1 MNIPFVPADPSN
13 YYSGRG
19 GNSIKYIVVHYTAG
33 NGDTA
38 MNNAQYFHNNSGLNA
53 SAHYFMDE
61 NSVVQSVRDTDG
73 AWHCG
78 GPLES
83 SHHPLHNICMN
94 RNSLGVEMCS
104 DKVNGK
110 YVITAQTV
118 DRTVELV
125 RWLMDKYGIDVDHV
139 VRHYDVTG
147 KDCPEPWVRNPQ
159 LWQKFKDMLTE
170 KEVEDMTEAQTRNIA
185 KQEIANA
192 EKAKKVYDTVDAVP
206 TWGKAT
212 VQKLVNKGFLHGD
225 ENGKLALTTDLLRL
239 LVINDRAHLYD

>member
-1 MNIPFVPADPSN
+1 MTNIPFLQADSSN
-13 YYSGRG
+13 FYSGRG

-38 MNNAQYFHNNSGLNA
+38 MNNAQYFHNNSGLQA
-53 SAHYFMDE
+53 SAHYFVDE
-61 NSVVQSVRDTDG
+61 HSVVQSVRDTDG

-110 YVITAQTV
+110 YIITAQTV

-147 KDCPEPWVRNPQ
+147 KDCPEPWVRDES
-159 LWQKFKDMLTE
+159 LWRKFKARLTAKDPIE
-170 KEVEDMTEAQTRNIA
+170 EEIKAMTDKEFARYVDRYLAAKANQQPHPYAADAWKAMQTAGITDGSQPQCPLTRE
-185 KQEIANA
+185 QL
-192 EKAKKVYDTVDAVP
+192 AVILQRLGLV
-206 TWGKAT
+206 GK
-212 VQKLVNKGFLHGD
+212 
-225 ENGKLALTTDLLRL
+225 
-239 LVINDRAHLYD
+239 

>member
-1 MNIPFVPADPSN
+1 MNIPFLQANSSN
-13 YYSGRG
+13 FYSGRG

-53 SAHYFMDE
+53 SAHYFVDE

-125 RWLMDKYGIDVDHV
+125 RWLMDKYSIDVDHV

-147 KDCPEPWVRNPQ
+147 KDCPEPWVRDESQWTAFKARLTAKDPIEEEIKAMTDKEFAQYMDRYLAAKAN
-159 LWQKFKDMLTE
+159 QKPHPYAA
-170 KEVEDMTEAQTRNIA
+170 EAWA
-185 KQEIANA
+185 
-192 EKAKKVYDTVDAVP
+192 KAKAASIVDGSKP
-206 TWGKAT
+206 
-212 VQKLVNKGFLHGD
+212 QC
-225 ENGKLALTTDLLRL
+225 ELTREQFVVILQRIGLLK
-239 LVINDRAHLYD
+239 

>member
-1 MNIPFVPADPSN
+1 MMDIPFLQANPSN
-13 YYSGRG
+13 FYAGRG

-38 MNNAQYFHNNSGLNA
+38 MNNAQYFHNNSGLQA
-53 SAHYFMDE
+53 SAHYFVDE
-61 NSVVQSVRDTDG
+61 HSVVQSVRETDG

-104 DKVNGK
+104 DKVDGK

-118 DRTVELV
+118 DRAVELV
-125 RWLMDKYGIDVDHV
+125 RWLMDKYDIDADHV

-147 KDCPEPWVRNPQ
+147 KDCPEPWVRDESQWRAFKARLTAKETPKKEETKMTDKEFAAYEERYKANKANQQPHPYAAEAWKAATAAGIVDGSKPQ
-159 LWQKFKDMLTE
+159 CELTRE
-170 KEVEDMTEAQTRNIA
+170 QFVVILQRL
-185 KQEIANA
+185 
-192 EKAKKVYDTVDAVP
+192 
-206 TWGKAT
+206 G
-212 VQKLVNKGFLHGD
+212 
-225 ENGKLALTTDLLRL
+225 LLK
-239 LVINDRAHLYD
+239 